1 MKQGVRPWHS
11 VRNAENKSLTPTFIA
26 LFAGLARLLSPALRQ
41 APAGPDVLH
50 KINERNA
57 AILCYL
63 PFVGWIP
70 AIVVLASARFRNM
83 REVRF
88 HAFQGLY
95 LFVAWL
101 LVDWFIT
108 PLVSFGPHFG
118 PQRAV
123 VHLLQLVI
131 LGAWIFMLVKTSQQQ
146 FFRLPVIGEI
156 AERSVAEQR

>member
-1 MKQGVRPWHS
+1 MAFCTKCGKPVADS
-11 VRNAENKSLTPTFIA
+11 DVYCAVCGT
-26 LFAGLARLLSPALRQ
+26 RQ
-41 APAGPDVLH
+41 AAAAPGPPPPPASPDVLN

-57 AILCYL
+57 AVLCYL

-70 AIVVLASARFRNM
+70 AIVVLASARFRDM
-83 REVRF
+83 RQVRF

-101 LVDWFIT
+101 LVEWFVN

-123 VHLLQLVI
+123 VHILQLVI

-146 FFRLPVIGEI
+146 FFRLPIIGEI

>member
-1 MKQGVRPWHS
+1 MAFCTKCGKQVADSDVFCAVCG
-11 VRNAENKSLTPTFIA
+11 T
-26 LFAGLARLLSPALRQ
+26 RQ
-41 APAGPDVLH
+41 AAPSSGPAASGGPEILH

-57 AILCYL
+57 AVLCYL

-70 AIVVLASARFRNM
+70 AIVVLASARFRDM
-83 REVRF
+83 RQVRF

-108 PLVSFGPHFG
+108 PMVSFGPHFG

-131 LGAWIFMLVKTSQQQ
+131 LGAWIFMLVKTSQHQ